1 MSAPRGPSES
11 PLSPRPARSATA
23 ARRRNTSI
31 RCGPERCGASR
42 TRRACVT
49 ASMPVRA
56 TFVAVFES
64 ASTARTW
71 RPTTG
76 RMRTGATKG
85 LCRCTW
91 AREKR
96 ARAVRRLGRGRPRR
110 MSSGDVI
117 PLACS
122 AARLPAVASAR
133 ASTSCTAVT
142 ATHPNATAAI
152 TRATRRRRLRVTR
165 SPAPAAGR
173 ARSACGARRRPA
185 RRRRIARRS

>member
-1 MSAPRGPSES
+1 MCASIRCSDEWKIGRKLKSS
-11 PLSPRPARSATA
+11 LRSLKA
-23 ARRRNTSI
+23 ASTRQADGVIYI

-96 ARAVRRLGRGRPRR
+96 ARAERRLGRGR
-110 MSSGDVI
+110 G
-117 PLACS
+117 
-122 AARLPAVASAR
+122 
-133 ASTSCTAVT
+133 
-142 ATHPNATAAI
+142 
-152 TRATRRRRLRVTR
+152 RVENFHDTLEHVHD
-165 SPAPAAGR
+165 GR
-173 ARSACGARRRPA
+173 FMG
-185 RRRRIARRS
+185 I